1 MDVSINATASTA
13 ATDSSSTAAYYK
25 TAADGESCPDKSDA
39 DIQDSPSPE
48 AKATVAASAAANGS
62 RLDWNNTGDATSEYY
77 SEEFCVQPGSPTQ
90 EIRGG
95 SPASNAAENTSS
107 GHGHYEDT
115 TPNNASPK
123 SETSVFS
130 SLCTSEGSYF
140 LSSGLV
146 A

>member
-25 TAADGESCPDKSDA
+25 TAADGESCPDKSDSGK
-39 DIQDSPSPE
+39 QPDSPSPE

-140 LSSGLV
+140 LS
-146 A
+146 